1 MKIFKIVLLVLV
13 MTGLYAKET
22 KWHASET
29 IQMYTLAQ
37 SRVFHLK
44 DHVKYLKIQWEENGK
59 NKYMTIRRVTLDDF
73 DARTVKQFRNLRPKY
88 GKNANM
94 KNKGNA
100 FFIDDK
106 GKMWQMDMIEDVI
119 SLLGDIDTPAE
130 AQLVLWLHQN
140 RNAKV
145 YSKTSSG
152 YKMLVEVYK
161 GKKCSLDEVLVGKKG
176 KLTLKRSKRKCQKI
190 AKKQKIKNR
199 YIKYIKFTDIVIDKK
214 ENIYLLGMAT
224 DTRSDNAD
232 VVTLDKYNRNG
243 KKIWQRI
250 IRDGNS
256 AGAENLALDSKYIY
270 LIKDSATDMIL
281 QYSKEGKLISEKVY
295 DGRNKKHFEAIVK
308 RSNRNKLK
316 KAPYYRNKSAH
327 EIYFAKQV
335 RSKNGN
341 VYAVGEEIEEIPQK
355 PENIS
360 VGECGMGDELH
371 GALIVKFDKRSD
383 QIWSKLIDLKW

>member
-1 MKIFKIVLLVLV
+1 MKIFKIVLLVFV
-13 MTGLYAKET
+13 MTGLYAKEM

-29 IQMYTLAQ
+29 VQMYAFDQ
-37 SRVFHLK
+37 SRVFNLK

-59 NKYMTIRRVTLDDF
+59 NEYMTIKRVTLDSF
-73 DARTVKQFRNLRPKY
+73 DAGTVKQFRNLKPKY
-88 GKNANM
+88 SAKANL

-145 YSKTSSG
+145 YSKISNG

-161 GKKCSLDEVLVGKKG
+161 GGKCHLDEVLVSKKG
-176 KLTLKRSKRKCQKI
+176 KLTSKRSKRKCQKI

-199 YIKYIKFTDIVIDKK
+199 YIKYIQFTDIVIDKK
-214 ENIYLLGMAT
+214 ENIYLLGRAT

-250 IRDGNS
+250 IRDS
-256 AGAENLALDSKYIY
+256 YTALAENLALDSKYIY
-270 LIKDSATDMIL
+270 LIKDTDTDLIL

-295 DGRNKKHFEAIVK
+295 DGNNKKNFEAIVK
-308 RSNRNKLK
+308 HSNTNKLK
-316 KAPYYRNKSAH
+316 KAPYYRDKNNN

-341 VYAVGEEIEEIPQK
+341 TYAVGEEIETIPQD
-355 PENIS
+355 PENIP
-360 VGECGMGDELH
+360 VGGCGMSDTLH
-371 GALIVKFDKRSD
+371 GALIVKFDQRGD
-383 QIWSKLIDLKW
+383 QVWSKLIDLKW